1 VRQAQIF
8 ECVTPDPVMV
18 AVEKHSECIAVA
30 VDNLQPQH
38 LVRNTRF
45 FAHTS

>member
-1 VRQAQIF
+1 
-8 ECVTPDPVMV
+8 MV

-30 VDNLQPQH
+30 VAVDNLQPQH
-38 LVRNTRF
+38 LVRDTRF